1 MLEGLIT
8 SMPLY
13 VCAFWSVVLLL
24 DVLRTR
30 QVAKLR
36 LLIYMLAATVLYVG
50 HFVFFNELKD
60 ILPLTDTIY
69 CMANLVVF
77 PLYYLYLRELT
88 VPDKMEHLE
97 WLWFVP
103 TVTMGAIIG
112 MLYALMSRNE
122 VERFI
127 DFYLYDS
134 RFDLLSGL
142 SWWQAIAHHAAKT
155 LFALQIPPILWL
167 GYRHIK
173 QYDHRVD
180 AFYADTDDKSLR
192 QMKAVLYVFIIVAIT
207 SFTANVLGRER
218 FFNSIWLL
226 SVPSVAFSVLQFLLG
241 YTGHRQ
247 NFSIVDLMA
256 DESREAY
263 KLTPESDIEISLENS
278 ELFPLYDSLR
288 DQFFSIIRDERLYLQ
303 PNLKISDLADRL
315 ETNRTYL
322 QHILKEETGYTF
334 TEFINRQRIDYAC
347 EQMALNPDRSVAEI
361 GIESGFTSAASFY
374 RNFKLYRHCSPTSY
388 KPEAND

>member
-1 MLEGLIT
+1 
-8 SMPLY
+8 
-13 VCAFWSVVLLL
+13 
-24 DVLRTR
+24 
-30 QVAKLR
+30 
-36 LLIYMLAATVLYVG
+36 
-50 HFVFFNELKD
+50 
-60 ILPLTDTIY
+60 
-69 CMANLVVF
+69 
-77 PLYYLYLRELT
+77 
-88 VPDKMEHLE
+88 
-97 WLWFVP
+97 
-103 TVTMGAIIG
+103 
-112 MLYALMSRNE
+112 
-122 VERFI
+122 
-127 DFYLYDS
+127 
-134 RFDLLSGL
+134 
-142 SWWQAIAHHAAKT
+142 
-155 LFALQIPPILWL
+155 
-167 GYRHIK
+167 
-173 QYDHRVD
+173 VD

-303 PNLKISDLADRL
+303 PNLKISDLANRL

-322 QHILKEETGYTF
+322 QHILKNELGCTF

-347 EQMALNPDRSVAEI
+347 EQMALNPERPVAEI
-361 GIESGFTSAASFY
+361 GTEAGFASPSSFY